1 MLYKSTRGGEE
12 VSLKQAVLQ
21 GPAKDGGLFVPEKFP
36 HLSWQDWVNLSYK
49 EVAKKVLSLFFDKEW
64 DLTTILNAYDDKF
77 PEEVVK
83 LRKAEAGTIL
93 ELFHGPTAAFK
104 DMALALLPGF
114 LSQGAA
120 KEGKRVRV
128 LTATSGDTG
137 KAALEGFRDIP
148 GTEIAVFYPH
158 GGVSPVQA
166 LQMQT
171 QEGNN
176 VKVYG
181 VHGNFDHA
189 QRGVKEILNDEKLR
203 ERMAGKNLIFSS
215 ANSINIGRL
224 LPQIVY
230 YVYGYLGMVKNGEIQ
245 AKEKIHVSVP
255 TGNFGNILAAYY
267 AKQMGLPIDKLIAVS
282 NDNRVLTDFF
292 EQGNYDANRPL
303 ILTSSPSMDILISSN
318 LERLLYH
325 LSAEDTALI
334 QKVMRDLKEKGRYDW
349 KLENCGEFI
358 SYSFGERECGQWIK
372 KLWEQN
378 ILSDPHS
385 ALAYGGANK
394 YKEEHRDDR
403 KILIAATASPFKF
416 PQKVLES
423 LGQNAPKD
431 PWAQLTLLEE
441 LSGLSMPKPIEEL
454 KKKKLLHREVIEPEE
469 MKKAV
474 EYD

>member
-1 MLYKSTRGGEE
+1 M
-12 VSLKQAVLQ
+12 
-21 GPAKDGGLFVPEKFP
+21 
-36 HLSWQDWVNLSYK
+36 
-49 EVAKKVLSLFFDKEW
+49 
-64 DLTTILNAYDDKF
+64 
-77 PEEVVK
+77 
-83 LRKAEAGTIL
+83 AE
-93 ELFHGPTAAFK
+93 
-104 DMALALLPGF
+104 
-114 LSQGAA
+114 
-120 KEGKRVRV
+120 
-128 LTATSGDTG
+128 
-137 KAALEGFRDIP
+137 
-148 GTEIAVFYPH
+148 
-158 GGVSPVQA
+158 
-166 LQMQT
+166 
-171 QEGNN
+171 
-176 VKVYG
+176 
-181 VHGNFDHA
+181 
-189 QRGVKEILNDEKLR
+189 
-203 ERMAGKNLIFSS
+203 KNLIFSS

-245 AKEKIHVSVP
+245 VNEKIHVSVP

-292 EQGNYDANRPL
+292 EQRSYDANRPL

-334 QKVMRDLKEKGRYDW
+334 QKVMGDLKEKGRYDW

-394 YKEEHRDDR
+394 YKEEHGDDR

>member
-1 MLYKSTRGGEE
+1 M
-12 VSLKQAVLQ
+12 
-21 GPAKDGGLFVPEKFP
+21 
-36 HLSWQDWVNLSYK
+36 
-49 EVAKKVLSLFFDKEW
+49 
-64 DLTTILNAYDDKF
+64 
-77 PEEVVK
+77 
-83 LRKAEAGTIL
+83 

-137 KAALEGFRDIP
+137 KAALEGFQDIP

-171 QEGNN
+171 QEGGN

-245 AKEKIHVSVP
+245 AREKIHVSVP

-334 QKVMRDLKEKGRYDW
+334 
-349 KLENCGEFI
+349 
-358 SYSFGERECGQWIK
+358 
-372 KLWEQN
+372 
-378 ILSDPHS
+378 PH
-385 ALAYGGANK
+385 
-394 YKEEHRDDR
+394 
-403 KILIAATASPFKF
+403 
-416 PQKVLES
+416 
-423 LGQNAPKD
+423 
-431 PWAQLTLLEE
+431 
-441 LSGLSMPKPIEEL
+441 
-454 KKKKLLHREVIEPEE
+454 
-469 MKKAV
+469 
-474 EYD
+474 